1 MWSYATFAM
10 ASRGLKPRPLPRR
23 RVTTHRG
30 VDRLYGTSARQFR
43 QLRQHYEDLDRPE
56 AVRRLIAAEEEA
68 SRKIEANLA
77 SGVGAPPPY
86 PHLARPRRAWIK
98 VGPYWISYSTTQPP
112 VIVAAFHE
120 TADIPGRL

>member
-1 MWSYATFAM
+1 LIGFTA
-10 ASRGLKPRPLPRR
+10 R
-23 RVTTHRG
+23 
-30 VDRLYGTSARQFR
+30 SARQFR